1 MISADDRSLLRLF
14 VLIRAANER
23 VSNEG
28 LLAEV
33 ERRNIPGFTA
43 TALRGVVLS
52 LIRRRLIRPVK
63 GDESALEA
71 TKQGQEAAREA
82 RARLTNLMTVLDD

>member
-23 VSNEG
+23 VAKEG

-33 ERRNIPGFTA
+33 ERRNIRGFTA
-43 TALRGVVLS
+43 TALRGIVSSLVRKK
-52 LIRRRLIRPVK
+52 LIRLVK
-63 GDESALEA
+63 GDESAFEG
-71 TKQGQEAAREA
+71 TKQGQEAAKEA
-82 RARLTNLMTVLDD
+82 RARLATLTTLLDD

>member
-14 VLIRAANER
+14 MLIRAANER
-23 VSNEG
+23 VSKEW

-33 ERRNIPGFTA
+33 ERRNIHGFTA
-43 TALRGVVLS
+43 TALRGLVSYLV
-52 LIRRRLIRPVK
+52 RKRLIRPVK
-63 GDESALEA
+63 GDESAFEA

-82 RARLTNLMTVLDD
+82 RARLATLMTLLDV